1 MSNRRSL
8 LGTGAIAVL
17 AVLFVALT
25 VLSSN
30 LLRGARLDLTQNRLY
45 TIAPGTQKIIAGLKE
60 PLNLYL
66 FLSADATA
74 NLPALRTYG
83 TRVREFLEELA
94 SRSGGKLRLTVI
106 DPQPFSEQEDRA
118 SEYGIRAVPLGG
130 DGSTLYFGLAATNS
144 TDGRAVIDF
153 FDPGKEQFL
162 EYDVAKLLQEL
173 SNPTKPV
180 VAWLSGLPM
189 TGGFD
194 PMSGQSTDPWLV
206 LGQAEQLFDIRPLE
220 PAAAEIAA
228 DVDVLVIVHPK
239 ALPPATLYAIDQ
251 YALRGGRI
259 LMFVDPVAEAD
270 QSGAE
275 PGNPLASLGADRASD
290 PGPLLAAWGV
300 DFDRRVAIGDLER
313 GLTVSMRQGE
323 PPTRHIGILGLDAAS
338 MSADDVITATL
349 SSLNFASSGFLAP
362 RKGATSK
369 FEPLVRSSAEAAPLP
384 AERFQ
389 MLMDPATLRDGF
401 KPTGQRYALA
411 ARITGSVA
419 TAFPGGPPAG
429 ATAGATAGTT
439 APLQRSSKPLNLV
452 VVADTDMLSDF
463 LWVRQQNLFGQRV
476 AQAWANNGD
485 LVWNALDNLAG
496 SNDLIS
502 IRGRATFTRPFD
514 RVEAL
519 RRSAEDRFRA
529 KEQELEQQL
538 QATEQKLAAL
548 ETGRD
553 ESSEVLLS
561 PEQEGE
567 IERFQQEKLRIR
579 KGLRDVRLQLDQ
591 DIRALG
597 NELKFTNI
605 VVLPLIFAGVAL
617 LIAYWRR
624 RRQAAIAMLLR
635 DKDALPPGAGQPA
648 P

>member
-1 MSNRRSL
+1 MTIRRST

-45 TIAPGTQKIIAGLKE
+45 TIAPGTQKIVAGLKE

-66 FLSADATA
+66 FLSSDATA

-106 DPQPFSEQEDRA
+106 DPQPFSEEEDRA

-130 DGSTLYFGLAATNS
+130 DGDSLYFGLAATNS

-162 EYDVAKLLQEL
+162 EYDVAKLIQEL
-173 SNPTKPV
+173 SNPKKPV
-180 VAWLSGLPM
+180 VAWLSSLPM

-220 PAAAEIAA
+220 PAAATSTIGA
-228 DVDVLVIVHPK
+228 DVDVLVLVHPK
-239 ALPPATLYAIDQ
+239 QLSPATQYAIDQ

-259 LMFVDPVAEAD
+259 LLFVDPVAEAD
-270 QSGAE
+270 PAGAE
-275 PGNPLASLGADRASD
+275 PGNPLAAMGADRASD

-300 DFDRRVAIGDLER
+300 DFDRRLAIGDLER

-323 PPTRHIGILGLDAAS
+323 PPTRHIGILGLDASS
-338 MSADDVITATL
+338 MSSEDVITATL
-349 SSLNFASSGFLAP
+349 SSLNFASSGFVAP

-369 FEPLVRSSAEAAPLP
+369 FEPLVRSSTAAAPLP

-389 MLMDPATLRDGF
+389 MLMDTATLRDGF
-401 KPTGQRYALA
+401 EPTGERYALA
-411 ARITGSVA
+411 ARVTGSVG
-419 TAFPGGPPAG
+419 TAFPGGPPPGVAAG
-429 ATAGATAGTT
+429 DGP
-439 APLQRSSKPLNLV
+439 PLQRSAKPLNLI

-519 RRSAEDRFRA
+519 RRSAEDRFRT

-548 ETGRD
+548 ESGRT

-567 IERFQQEKLRIR
+567 LERFQQEKLRIR
-579 KGLRDVRLQLDQ
+579 KDLRDVRLQLDQ
-591 DIRALG
+591 DIRMLG

-605 VVLPLIFAGVAL
+605 VVVPLVFAGFAL

-635 DKDALPPGAGQPA
+635 DKEALPSAGGQAA

>member
-1 MSNRRSL
+1 MAIRRST
-8 LGTGAIAVL
+8 LGIGALFALGI
-17 AVLFVALT
+17 LFVALT

-30 LLRGARLDLTQNRLY
+30 LLRGARLDLTQNQLY
-45 TIAPGTQKIIAGLKE
+45 TIAPGTQKIVDGLKE
-60 PLNLYL
+60 PLNLTL
-66 FLSADATA
+66 FLSEGATA
-74 NLPALRTYG
+74 NLPSLRTYG

-94 SRSGGKLRLTVI
+94 SRSSGRLRLTVI
-106 DPQPFSEQEDRA
+106 DPQPFSEEEDRA
-118 SEYGIRAVPLGG
+118 AGFGIRAVPLGG
-130 DGSTLYFGLAATNS
+130 DGGSLYFGLAATNS
-144 TDGRAVIDF
+144 TDGRGVIDF
-153 FDPGKEQFL
+153 FDPAKETFL
-162 EYDVAKLLQEL
+162 EYDVAKLIQQL
-173 SNPTKPV
+173 SSSKKPV
-180 VAWLSGLPM
+180 VAWLSSLPM

-194 PMSGQSTDPWLV
+194 PTSGQSTDPWLV

-220 PAAAEIAA
+220 PTAKEIGA
-228 DVDVLVIVHPK
+228 DVDVLVVVHPK
-239 ALPPATLYAIDQ
+239 GLPPAMLYAIDQ

-270 QSGAE
+270 SSGAE
-275 PGNPLASLGADRASD
+275 PGNPLAAMGADRASD

-300 DFDRRVAIGDLER
+300 DFDRGVAIGDLER

-323 PPTRHIGILGLDAAS
+323 PPTRHIGILGLDASS
-338 MSADDVITATL
+338 MSSADVVTATL
-349 SSLNFASSGFLAP
+349 TSLNFASSGFVAQ

-369 FEPLVRSSAEAAPLP
+369 FEPLVSTSIEAAPLP
-384 AERFQ
+384 AASFQ

-401 KPTGQRYALA
+401 KPTGKRYALA
-411 ARITGSVA
+411 ARVTGNVR
-419 TAFPGGPPAG
+419 TAFPDGPPAAASTG
-429 ATAGATAGTT
+429 AA
-439 APLQRSSKPLNLV
+439 APRTGSRKPLNLIV
-452 VVADTDMLSDF
+452 IADTDLLSDF

-502 IRGRATFTRPFD
+502 IRGRASFTRPFD

-529 KEQELEQQL
+529 QEQELEQQL
-538 QATEQKLAAL
+538 QTTEQKLAAL
-548 ETGRD
+548 ESGRA
-553 ESSEVLLS
+553 ESSEVLLT
-561 PEQEGE
+561 PAQEGE
-567 IERFQQEKLRIR
+567 LERFQQEKLRIR

-605 VVLPLIFAGVAL
+605 VIVPLIFAGLAL
-617 LIAYWRR
+617 LVAFWRR
-624 RRQAAIAMLLR
+624 RRQAAIAMLR
-635 DKDALPPGAGQPA
+635 HDKEALPAMAGQPD